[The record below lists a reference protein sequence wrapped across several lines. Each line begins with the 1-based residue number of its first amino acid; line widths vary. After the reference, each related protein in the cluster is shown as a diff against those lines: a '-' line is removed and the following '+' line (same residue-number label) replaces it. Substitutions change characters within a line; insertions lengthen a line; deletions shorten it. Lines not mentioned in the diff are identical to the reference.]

1 MIFVFQVNKKSY
13 NIGYLFYFLLNKI
26 KIFDFFY

>member
-1 MIFVFQVNKKSY
+1 MIFVFQVNKKDY
-13 NIGYLFYFLLNKI
+13 NIGYFFIFLLNKI